1 MRWLIATGLMSCIIY
16 VVVDFC
22 GNRTIESTLSIF
34 LEWVHQ
40 NPYQGCVAV
49 TFCYIIATVFFV
61 PGSILTFGVGF
72 AIGSS
77 VENKVN
83 GVLLATTSVF
93 IGASIGSIC
102 SFLLGRYL
110 FRDCVMQL
118 AFSYPIFQAIERA
131 LEGNGLKI
139 MILLR
144 LSPLIPYNALDYI
157 SGVTSIS
164 LIDYTIALVAILPG
178 AFMLCFVGSSASSL
192 SDATSN
198 STSKTVKII
207 TIVSGILFGGCG
219 VYMASYY
226 SKQELDRILTAHVE
240 ITAADDDYRHELLL
254 STNGII
260 SHEVD
265 ETNEVEDDEESCSVS
280 NS

>member
-1 MRWLIATGLMSCIIY
+1 
-16 VVVDFC
+16 
-22 GNRTIESTLSIF
+22 
-34 LEWVHQ
+34 
-40 NPYQGCVAV
+40 
-49 TFCYIIATVFFV
+49 
-61 PGSILTFGVGF
+61 
-72 AIGSS
+72 
-77 VENKVN
+77 
-83 GVLLATTSVF
+83 
-93 IGASIGSIC
+93 
-102 SFLLGRYL
+102 
-110 FRDCVMQL
+110 MQL

-178 AFMLCFVGSSASSL
+178 TFMLCFVGSSASSL

-219 VYMASYY
+219 VYMASHY
-226 SKQELDRILTAHVE
+226 SKQELDRILTAHEE
-240 ITAADDDYRHELLL
+240 ITADADADADADHSHELLL

-260 SHEVD
+260 SHEAD
-265 ETNEVEDDEESCSVS
+265 ESNLVEDDEESCNVL